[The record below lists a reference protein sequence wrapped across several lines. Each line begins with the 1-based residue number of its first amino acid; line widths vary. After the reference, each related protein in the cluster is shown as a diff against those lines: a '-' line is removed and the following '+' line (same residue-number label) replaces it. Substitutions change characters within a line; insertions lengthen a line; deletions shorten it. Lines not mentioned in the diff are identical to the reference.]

1 MFGMKKKPVSTMMY
15 FSEIR
20 VGEYFKK
27 LNDVTLYFKS
37 KIDEYQKKETY
48 FNCIKCYTVNEDFL
62 TTLEK
67 QCELD

>member
-1 MFGMKKKPVSTMMY
+1 MFGLKKVVSTTMY

-20 VGEYFKK
+20 VGEQFKK
-27 LNDVTLYFKS
+27 LNENTVYFKS
-37 KIDEYQKKETY
+37 KPTEYQLQETN

-67 QCELD
+67 

>member
-1 MFGMKKKPVSTMMY
+1 MFGLKKKPISTTMY

-27 LNDVTLYFKS
+27 FNEETVYFKN
-37 KIDEYQKKETY
+37 KLNEYQIQETN

-67 QCELD
+67 